1 MFSHRTTYRVIYG
14 DTDNMGQA
22 YYGNYF
28 RWFEIGRSEMF
39 RALGLSYKAVED
51 NGIFLPVAE
60 AHCRYAA
67 PAKYDD
73 ILVIETSLDPK
84 IKAGLKFD
92 YRIFG
97 EDGETLLASGYTKHP
112 CVNGEGKVVRP
123 PKFIREIIA
132 KTLND
137 CQPVNSSERP

>member
-1 MFSHRTTYRVIYG
+1 MLKHRTSVRVIYG

-39 RALGLSYKAVED
+39 RSRGLPYKAVEEK
-51 NGIFLPVAE
+51 GIFLPVSE
-60 AHCRYAA
+60 AHCKYSN

-92 YRIFG
+92 YKIY
-97 EDGETLLASGYTKHP
+97 DGDGKKLLAKGYTKHP
-112 CVNGEGKVVRP
+112 CVNREGKVVRP
-123 PKFIREIIA
+123 PKFIKDLIA
-132 KTLND
+132 
-137 CQPVNSSERP
+137 EMIA

>member
-39 RALGLSYKAVED
+39 RSLGLSYKAVED
-51 NGIFLPVAE
+51 NGIFLPVSE
-60 AHCRYAA
+60 AHCKYAR

-73 ILVIETSLDPK
+73 VLVIETSLDPK
-84 IKAGLKFD
+84 IKAGLQVRLQNLPGRWENAIGQRL
-92 YRIFG
+92 YQTPMHQPGREG
-97 EDGETLLASGYTKHP
+97 RAPSWLLS
-112 CVNGEGKVVRP
+112 
-123 PKFIREIIA
+123 IRLSQ
-132 KTLND
+132 KLLRDQN
-137 CQPVNSSERP
+137 

>member
-39 RALGLSYKAVED
+39 RFLGLPYKTVEEK
-51 NGIFLPVAE
+51 GIFLPVAE
-60 AHCRYAA
+60 SYCKYAT

-73 ILVIETSLDPK
+73 VLVIETSLDPK

-92 YRIFG
+92 YKIFT
-97 EDGETLLASGYTKHP
+97 EDGKTLVAQGYTKHP
-112 CVNGEGKVVRP
+112 CLNPYGKVVRP
-123 PKFIREIIA
+123 PQFLREVIVKIVA
-132 KTLND
+132 
-137 CQPVNSSERP
+137 E

>member
-39 RALGLSYKAVED
+39 RDLGLPYKAVED
-51 NGIFLPVAE
+51 KGIFLPVAE
-60 AHCRYAA
+60 SHCKYAT

-73 ILVIETSLDPK
+73 ILIIETSLDTK
-84 IKAGLKFD
+84 LKAAIKFD
-92 YRIFG
+92 YKIYQ
-97 EDGETLLASGYTKHP
+97 EDGVTLIAQGYTKHP
-112 CVNGEGKVVRP
+112 CVNREGKVVRP
-123 PKFIREIIA
+123 PDFLKTIIA
-132 KTLND
+132 KIKTEA
-137 CQPVNSSERP
+137 V

>member
-39 RALGLSYKAVED
+39 RSLGLPYKAVED

-60 AHCRYAA
+60 SHCKYET

-73 ILVIETSLDPK
+73 VLVIETSLDDK
-84 IKAGLKFD
+84 FRASLKFD
-92 YRIFG
+92 YKIYR
-97 EDGETLLASGYTKHP
+97 EDGQTLIARGYTKHP
-112 CVNGEGKVVRP
+112 CVNREGKVVRP
-123 PKFIREIIA
+123 PKFLKDAIA
-132 KTLND
+132 KTQTAASQD
-137 CQPVNSSERP
+137 

>member
-39 RALGLSYKAVED
+39 RHLGLPYKAVEE

-60 AHCRYAA
+60 SYCKYAT
-67 PAKYDD
+67 PARYDD
-73 ILVIETSLDPK
+73 VLVIETSLDPK
-84 IKAGLKFD
+84 LKAGIKFD
-92 YRIFG
+92 YKIFK
-97 EDGETLLASGYTKHP
+97 EDGCSLIAEGYTKHP
-112 CVNGEGKVVRP
+112 CVSREGKVVRP
-123 PKFIREIIA
+123 PQFLKDVIA
-132 KTLND
+132 KITAT
-137 CQPVNSSERP
+137 PGS